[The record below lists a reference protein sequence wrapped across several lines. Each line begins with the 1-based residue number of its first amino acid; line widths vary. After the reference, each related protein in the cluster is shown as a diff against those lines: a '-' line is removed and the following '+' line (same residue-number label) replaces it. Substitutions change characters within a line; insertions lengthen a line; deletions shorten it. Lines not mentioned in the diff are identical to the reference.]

1 VASDEYF
8 SSISQ
13 ANFLPKKIATM
24 SDVVHAEFAK
34 LKSRFRLVL
43 WIAVLLLLALLGLYL
58 YHRWHRPKVSSDVD
72 VAAMLHALDSVSNR
86 AKTFENANGQLVTD
100 NTALV
105 AKSEGLLRDMS
116 QAVFNLK
123 SDQER
128 LVKEVRYLTLIKQ
141 QVRYDSV
148 FLRFDSTQRVPLIAD
163 GRSDSIAV
171 PQHFNQVDT
180 SAGVFGRVL
189 KEGVVLDSV
198 WVNNNI
204 WLRHGVR
211 KTGFLNL
218 GKEDFVQAMNT
229 NPMVRTTGLATA
241 TYRLR
246 PNAWNRWIKPTVAAG
261 LAAGLTYW
269 IMK

>member
-1 VASDEYF
+1 MSGVIHEEY
-8 SSISQ
+8 
-13 ANFLPKKIATM
+13 AR
-24 SDVVHAEFAK
+24 
-34 LKSRFRLVL
+34 LKSRFRIVL
-43 WIAVLLLLALLGLYL
+43 WIAVLLLLALLGLNL
-58 YHRWHRPKVSSDVD
+58 YNRWFRPKVSDERD
-72 VAAMLHALDSVSNR
+72 VAAMLHALDSVSNL
-86 AKTFENANGQLVTD
+86 AKTFENANGKLVSD
-100 NTALV
+100 NVALV
-105 AKSEGLLRDMS
+105 AKNEGMLREMS

-148 FLRFDSTQRVPLIAD
+148 FLRYDTAQRIPLIAE

-171 PQHFNQVDT
+171 PQHFTQVDT

-218 GKEDFVQAMNT
+218 GREDFVQAMNT
-229 NPMVRTTGLATA
+229 NPMVRTTGLGTV
-241 TYRLR
+241 TYRQR
-246 PNAWNRWIKPTVAAG
+246 PSAWNRWIKPTVAAG